1 MNVFYAPPNQISG
14 DYIEINGDEAHHIS
28 RVLRY
33 KTGQEI
39 TVVDGVGNKY
49 SGLIEIVRKKQ
60 VQVRITDKKTLMDP
74 QKTPKRLILGLGIIK
89 HRQRL
94 EFAIEKAIELGAT
107 DIVLFKSR
115 YTEKD
120 NVRTDRIE
128 NIMISAM
135 KQSMHAMLPVL
146 TIAQSLEEA
155 ISKYPQSRIIIAHEK
170 HDGKPGIMNEIKEEK
185 EVLALIGPEG
195 GFSEEEVNMVREKG
209 GEVVSLGRYRLR
221 AETAA
226 IAILS
231 LFLG

>member
-1 MNVFYAPPNQISG
+1 
-14 DYIEINGDEAHHIS
+14 
-28 RVLRY
+28 
-33 KTGQEI
+33 
-39 TVVDGVGNKY
+39 
-49 SGLIEIVRKKQ
+49 
-60 VQVRITDKKTLMDP
+60 
-74 QKTPKRLILGLGIIK
+74 LGLGIIK

-155 ISKYPQSRIIIAHEK
+155 ISNYPQSRIIIAHEK